1 MTRHV
6 TSISYSRGT
15 NYYQS
20 INEQPAKGDKIVMVN
35 SQIYIPPKD
44 LFLLIRFTAK
54 LHPVNLTIIKT
65 DRGSRK

>member
-1 MTRHV
+1 MSHPYRILEALIT
-6 TSISYSRGT
+6 TSLLMNNLPKAI
-15 NYYQS
+15 
-20 INEQPAKGDKIVMVN
+20 KIVMVN

-54 LHPVNLTIIKT
+54 LHPVNLTIIKI